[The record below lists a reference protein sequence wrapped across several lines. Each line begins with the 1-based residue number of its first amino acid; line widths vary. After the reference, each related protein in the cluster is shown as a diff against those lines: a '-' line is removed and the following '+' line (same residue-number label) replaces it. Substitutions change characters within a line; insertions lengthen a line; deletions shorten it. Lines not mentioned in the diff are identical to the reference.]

1 MTASATPGAG
11 RRALLLSGSLGMGH
25 DVMAE
30 ACAASLR
37 ARGWQC
43 ETLDAMQLLGK
54 RGGRIG
60 ERVFRALLYF
70 PAVYDGFH
78 FAVLRAGTR
87 FAQLVETAAR
97 REVVPRLR
105 ALLRADPP
113 ELVVSVF
120 PTAAAAMQ
128 VLKPEFPDTVTMVF
142 CTDVA
147 VHRLWVHPATDLYLV
162 TSEAAACYVRRFHPE
177 AGVAV
182 VPAPVRMSFYDP
194 PTQEDARRGLGVPLD
209 APAVL
214 LMAGA
219 WGLGPIA
226 QAADALAA
234 AGVYVLAVAGRNE
247 KLAARLREV
256 ATRRARVIPFGF
268 TDQVA
273 ALMAA
278 SDLIVTTSGDTC
290 SEARVIG
297 RDLLLLDVVPGHG
310 RDNLQHELER
320 GHAGVASAD
329 AELLV
334 RAVLAGLDRVQ
345 RPLPRVIGTPQ
356 AWERAFDAALA
367 STGLG
372 ECAGDTAAE
381 SPVERRPAGD
391 NATGATTGQAANA
404 RLGGPLTGP

>member
-1 MTASATPGAG
+1 
-11 RRALLLSGSLGMGH
+11 MGH

-37 ARGWQC
+37 TRGWRC
-43 ETLDAMQLLGK
+43 ETLDAMQLLGEH
-54 RGGRIG
+54 GGRLG
-60 ERVFRALLYF
+60 ERVFRALLHF

-78 FAVLRAGTR
+78 FAALRMGNRLAR
-87 FAQLVETAAR
+87 LVEAAAR
-97 REVVPRLR
+97 RELVPRLQ
-105 ALLRADPP
+105 AHLHADPP
-113 ELVVSVF
+113 DLVVSVF

-128 VLKPEFPDTVTMVF
+128 VLKPGFPGVVTMVF

-147 VHRLWVHPATDLYLV
+147 VHRLWVHPGTDVYLV

-177 AGVAV
+177 AEVAV
-182 VPAPVRMSFYDP
+182 VPAPVRAGFYDP
-194 PTQEDARRGLGVPLD
+194 PSQEEARRAFGVPRD
-209 APAVL
+209 GPAVL

-226 QAADALAA
+226 EAADALAA
-234 AGVYVLAVAGRNE
+234 AGVSVLAVAGRND

-256 ATRRARVIPFGF
+256 SSRRSHVVPFGF
-268 TDQVA
+268 TDQVP

-278 SDLIVTTSGDTC
+278 SDLVVTTSGDTC

-297 RDLLLLDVVPGHG
+297 RDLMLLDVVPGHG

-334 RAVLAGLDRVQ
+334 RAVLAALRDIE
-345 RPLPRVIGTPQ
+345 RPLPRVVGTPQ
-356 AWERAFDAALA
+356 AWERAFDVALA
-367 STGLG
+367 RAGLG
-372 ECAGDTAAE
+372 APDGGY
-381 SPVERRPAGD
+381 P
-391 NATGATTGQAANA
+391 A
-404 RLGGPLTGP
+404 RLGRTLTGR